1 MFGPKDKINE
11 NDTPVMPRATT
22 SPVSRT
28 SSKDITTLIGEGC
41 KVEGN
46 FYVPNFTRIDG
57 IVKGDVHGDSGVIIG
72 NSGKVEGNI
81 FGTEVMLYGEV
92 KGKIETQ
99 KLELKKG
106 SVLNGD
112 IVAVNLITES
122 GCIFNGNCVMNE
134 NVQDNVKEL
143 SENIANV

>member
-11 NDTPVMPRATT
+11 NDTPVMPRTT
-22 SPVSRT
+22 SNPVSRT

-81 FGTEVMLYGEV
+81 FGTEVLLYGEV

-106 SVLNGD
+106 SVLHGD

-122 GCIFNGNCVMNE
+122 GCIFNGNCSMTE

-143 SENIANV
+143 SENVASV